1 MQGVNIRWVTI
12 FLTVLYDNHVWM
24 GAVQQNIN
32 CAMYINSIAFE
43 PICTKHTVVW
53 I

>member
-12 FLTVLYDNHVWM
+12 FLTVLYDKQVWK
-24 GAVQQNIN
+24 GAVQQNMN
-32 CAMYINSIAFE
+32 YAMYIISIAFE